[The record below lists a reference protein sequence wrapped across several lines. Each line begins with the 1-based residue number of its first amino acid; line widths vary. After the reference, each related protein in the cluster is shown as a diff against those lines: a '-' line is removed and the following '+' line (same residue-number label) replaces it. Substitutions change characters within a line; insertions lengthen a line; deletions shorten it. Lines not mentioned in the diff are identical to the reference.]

1 MKIKDKRRQIILD
14 TVWRNWN
21 QDKWNII
28 VFTVIHRYTG
38 DIRRRHIQ
46 CTTLGY
52 RLQVEALSDLYP
64 KVIAKTTT
72 LKHHPK
78 GRCFFLF
85 FLFPLELEKVLICC
99 NPIILRKK
107 FTFVSKESFCFW
119 FYSEY
124 ISIHTYSFFYLKKKC
139 TFSLIPSWVF
149 NFHRE
154 F

>member
-1 MKIKDKRRQIILD
+1 MLFILNKIKIRRFLYIFVVKIEITEVYDDQLRIYRESVKIIDKRRQIILD

-38 DIRRRHIQ
+38 DIRRRHIVR

-64 KVIAKTTT
+64 KVIAKITT

-85 FLFPLELEKVLICC
+85 FIS
-99 NPIILRKK
+99 
-107 FTFVSKESFCFW
+107 TWTWESFN
-119 FYSEY
+119 
-124 ISIHTYSFFYLKKKC
+124 L
-139 TFSLIPSWVF
+139 L
-149 NFHRE
+149 
-154 F
+154 